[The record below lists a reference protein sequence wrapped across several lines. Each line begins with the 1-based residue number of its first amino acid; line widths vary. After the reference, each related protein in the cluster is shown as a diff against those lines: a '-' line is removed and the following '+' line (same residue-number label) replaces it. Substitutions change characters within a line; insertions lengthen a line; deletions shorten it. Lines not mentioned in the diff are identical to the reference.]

1 MSRPFDDLHALLA
14 ALPEA
19 DRSAQAGAA
28 AALAVQ
34 GGLGRLGEAVQWLA
48 AWQGRSAPRVR
59 RPIVALYAAAH
70 EGSGEAE
77 GAARTRVDA
86 MAAGEGAIG
95 LAARELGAGVEV
107 FDLAADRPCPDA
119 AERAAMGERECAA
132 TLAFGME
139 ALAKGP
145 DLLIVGEITQGSDR
159 AAGALAHAL
168 FGGAAADW
176 SALPD
181 WTAQALARAQRDGAE
196 GPLDWLRHLGG
207 RETAALAG
215 AILAARVQKV
225 PVLLDGYAAAA
236 AGAVLQ
242 QLRSDALDHCLAAE
256 ATTAPGHEALL
267 ARIGKP
273 PLLDLGIGRGAG
285 LAGVAALGLLRV
297 GCAVQAGG

>member
-1 MSRPFDDLHALLA
+1 MSRPFDDLHALLT

-19 DRSAQAGAA
+19 DDAAQASAA
-28 AALAVQ
+28 AALSAF
-34 GGLGRLGEAVQWLA
+34 GGLGRLGGAVQWLA
-48 AWQGRSAPRVR
+48 AWQGRSNPRVR

-77 GAARTRVDA
+77 GAARKRLEA
-86 MAAGEGAIG
+86 LAAGEGAIS
-95 LAARELGAGVEV
+95 LAARELGAGVEA
-107 FDLAADRPCPDA
+107 FDLAVDRPCPDA
-119 AERAAMGERECAA
+119 AVRPAMSERECAA
-132 TLAFGME
+132 TVAFGME

-145 DLLIVGEITQGSDR
+145 DLLIAGEITQGADR

-176 SALPD
+176 SASPD
-181 WTAQALARAQRDGAE
+181 WTAQAVARVKGEAE
-196 GPLDWLRHLGG
+196 GPFDLLRQLGG

-242 QLRSDALDHCLAAE
+242 VLRPDALDHCLAAE
-256 ATTAPGHEALL
+256 VTAVPGHRALL
-267 ARIGKP
+267 ERIGKP
-273 PLLDLGIGRGAG
+273 ALLDLGIGRGAG

-297 GCAVQAGG
+297 GCAVQDA